1 LDDTD
6 PGARARLPPTDRHD
20 GNRLCRC
27 IPVVLVFRRGQVSH
41 PVLSDVPHL
50 GFGHGWLHDRA
61 DRLHAQHR
69 ACHAF
74 YLACDRLGAT
84 GLGTHALLPG
94 AGIAAGIA
102 APGRKPAPAGARNGG
117 MNMARSSETIEPR
130 GRAHGQSPLLGG
142 ATFELRHRLARVAWS
157 TCWLLFARWTPP
169 QLQPLRRLVLRA
181 FGADIHPTAM
191 VRSSVKIWWPGNLKM
206 GVRASMGP
214 GAICYNVAPVTI
226 EDFALVSQRA
236 HLCTGTHD
244 IDDPDFPLRARPI
257 SIGRSA
263 WVAAEAF
270 VGPG

>member
-1 LDDTD
+1 
-6 PGARARLPPTDRHD
+6 
-20 GNRLCRC
+20 
-27 IPVVLVFRRGQVSH
+27 
-41 PVLSDVPHL
+41 
-50 GFGHGWLHDRA
+50 
-61 DRLHAQHR
+61 
-69 ACHAF
+69 
-74 YLACDRLGAT
+74 
-84 GLGTHALLPG
+84 
-94 AGIAAGIA
+94 
-102 APGRKPAPAGARNGG
+102 
-117 MNMARSSETIEPR
+117 MARSSETIEPR

-226 EDFALVSQRA
+226 EDFAIVSQRA

-270 VGPG
+270 VGPGVRIGQGAVLAARAVTFRSLDDWTVYGGNHAKPLRSRKKIS

>member
-1 LDDTD
+1 
-6 PGARARLPPTDRHD
+6 
-20 GNRLCRC
+20 
-27 IPVVLVFRRGQVSH
+27 
-41 PVLSDVPHL
+41 
-50 GFGHGWLHDRA
+50 
-61 DRLHAQHR
+61 
-69 ACHAF
+69 
-74 YLACDRLGAT
+74 
-84 GLGTHALLPG
+84 
-94 AGIAAGIA
+94 
-102 APGRKPAPAGARNGG
+102 

-226 EDFALVSQRA
+226 EDFAIVSQRA

-270 VGPG
+270 VGPGVRIGQGAVLAARAVTFRSLDDWTVYGGNHAKPLRSRKKIG

>member
-1 LDDTD
+1 
-6 PGARARLPPTDRHD
+6 
-20 GNRLCRC
+20 
-27 IPVVLVFRRGQVSH
+27 
-41 PVLSDVPHL
+41 
-50 GFGHGWLHDRA
+50 
-61 DRLHAQHR
+61 
-69 ACHAF
+69 
-74 YLACDRLGAT
+74 
-84 GLGTHALLPG
+84 
-94 AGIAAGIA
+94 
-102 APGRKPAPAGARNGG
+102 
-117 MNMARSSETIEPR
+117 MARSSETIEPR

-226 EDFALVSQRA
+226 EDFAIVSQRA

-270 VGPG
+270 VGPGVRIGQGAVLAARAVTFRSLDEWTVYGGNHAKPLRSRKKIS

>member
-1 LDDTD
+1 
-6 PGARARLPPTDRHD
+6 
-20 GNRLCRC
+20 
-27 IPVVLVFRRGQVSH
+27 
-41 PVLSDVPHL
+41 
-50 GFGHGWLHDRA
+50 
-61 DRLHAQHR
+61 
-69 ACHAF
+69 
-74 YLACDRLGAT
+74 
-84 GLGTHALLPG
+84 
-94 AGIAAGIA
+94 
-102 APGRKPAPAGARNGG
+102 

-226 EDFALVSQRA
+226 EDFAIVSQRA

-270 VGPG
+270 VGPGVRIGQGAVLAARAVTFRSLDDWTVYGGNHAKPLRSRKKIS

>member
-1 LDDTD
+1 
-6 PGARARLPPTDRHD
+6 
-20 GNRLCRC
+20 
-27 IPVVLVFRRGQVSH
+27 
-41 PVLSDVPHL
+41 
-50 GFGHGWLHDRA
+50 
-61 DRLHAQHR
+61 
-69 ACHAF
+69 
-74 YLACDRLGAT
+74 
-84 GLGTHALLPG
+84 
-94 AGIAAGIA
+94 
-102 APGRKPAPAGARNGG
+102 
-117 MNMARSSETIEPR
+117 MARSSETIEPR

-214 GAICYNVAPVTI
+214 GAICYNVAPVTV
-226 EDFALVSQRA
+226 EDFAIVSQRA

-270 VGPG
+270 VGPGVRIGQGAVLAARAVTFRSLDEWTVYGGNHAKPLRSRKKIS

>member
-1 LDDTD
+1 
-6 PGARARLPPTDRHD
+6 
-20 GNRLCRC
+20 
-27 IPVVLVFRRGQVSH
+27 
-41 PVLSDVPHL
+41 
-50 GFGHGWLHDRA
+50 
-61 DRLHAQHR
+61 
-69 ACHAF
+69 
-74 YLACDRLGAT
+74 
-84 GLGTHALLPG
+84 
-94 AGIAAGIA
+94 
-102 APGRKPAPAGARNGG
+102 
-117 MNMARSSETIEPR
+117 MARSSETIEPR

-226 EDFALVSQRA
+226 EDFAIVSQRA

-270 VGPG
+270 VGPGVRIGQGAVLAARAVTFRSLDEWTVYGGNHAKPLRSRKKIG

>member
-1 LDDTD
+1 
-6 PGARARLPPTDRHD
+6 
-20 GNRLCRC
+20 
-27 IPVVLVFRRGQVSH
+27 
-41 PVLSDVPHL
+41 
-50 GFGHGWLHDRA
+50 
-61 DRLHAQHR
+61 
-69 ACHAF
+69 
-74 YLACDRLGAT
+74 
-84 GLGTHALLPG
+84 
-94 AGIAAGIA
+94 
-102 APGRKPAPAGARNGG
+102 
-117 MNMARSSETIEPR
+117 MARSSETIEPR

-226 EDFALVSQRA
+226 EDFAIVSQRA

-270 VGPG
+270 VGPGVRIGQGAVLAARAVTFRSLDDWTVYGGNHAKPLRSRKKIG